1 MKRFTLGLVCAAVSL
16 SFGLIPAGDPAA
28 QSAEPTAAERSAPEG
43 STPEGSAADKCE
55 TVPGGALPTAGEA
68 RGRALLLHESFEAML
83 HATHHYFY
91 REDEGL
97 PLPAVT
103 MKEVF
108 REIEDRRQVQLR
120 WLAVDGQAMNVAH
133 LPQDKFEREAVAA
146 LSKGDET
153 YDHVENGMYRYV
165 GMICLTNECLKCHL
179 PNRKSTENR
188 SAGIVITMKIDDS
201 AKTLLGSK

>member
-1 MKRFTLGLVCAAVSL
+1 MKRFTLGLICATVSL
-16 SFGLIPAGDPAA
+16 SFGLTPAGDPAA
-28 QSAEPTAAERSAPEG
+28 HSAERNAPE
-43 STPEGSAADKCE
+43 SSAADKCE

-188 SAGIVITMKIDDS
+188 SAGIAITMKIDDS
-201 AKTLLGSK
+201 AKALLGAK